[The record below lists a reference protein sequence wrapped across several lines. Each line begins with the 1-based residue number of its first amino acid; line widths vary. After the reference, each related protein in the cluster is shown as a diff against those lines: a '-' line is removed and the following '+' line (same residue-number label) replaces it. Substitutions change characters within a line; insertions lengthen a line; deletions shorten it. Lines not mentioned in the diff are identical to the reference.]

1 MPQNLLKKSAR
12 EKVGGRGI
20 QNKKQGPSQPAR
32 ASSFAHGCRD
42 SLALQVP
49 PAPRPPSPTLPV
61 TMVTV
66 GIPGCG
72 LRAAL
77 PSPLLLALEEQ
88 AGFVRAQRLPAA
100 VRLDR
105 EEKRLPWV
113 PLGPLEAWNREA
125 GPLQTTSPELVGFLP
140 ASPWTNCPQHSVP
153 RRRRPT
159 APQRGRLG

>member
-1 MPQNLLKKSAR
+1 M
-12 EKVGGRGI
+12 GGRGV
-20 QNKKQGPSQPAR
+20 QNKKQGPSHPAR
-32 ASSFAHGCRD
+32 ASSLAHGCRD

-49 PAPRPPSPTLPV
+49 PAHRPPSPTLPV
-61 TMVTV
+61 AMVTV

-88 AGFVRAQRLPAA
+88 AGFVRAQRLLAA

-105 EEKRLPWV
+105 KEKSLPWV

-153 RRRRPT
+153 RERRPA
-159 APQRGRLG
+159 APQRGRLGWLPAPR